1 MQIWQADL
9 NLEPAQ
15 IHRFQQLLAPD
26 ERERARRFRFDR
38 DRIHFTVA
46 RGILRQ
52 ILSPLAGVSP
62 EELTFGYGDRG
73 KPHLTTGNDGGQ
85 LQFNVSHSGGRALY
99 AIAFSRRVG
108 VDLESFR
115 PVEALQLARRF
126 FCDRESEKLR
136 LESPAERQTALFF
149 QLWTAKEAF
158 LKATGTGLIG
168 LKDVEILWDNSE
180 EIYLSKIA
188 GDSVNN
194 WSLKPLNLGENWAAS
209 VVVEGRNLDIES
221 TPPIW
226 DSHRAF
232 QLSRTREPGGI
243 KNRPPGNSGA

>member
-15 IHRFQQLLAPD
+15 IEPFRQLLTPD

-62 EELTFGYGDRG
+62 EDLTFGYGDRG
-73 KPHLTTGNDGGQ
+73 KPYLKTGNPGGT
-85 LQFNVSHSGGRALY
+85 LQFNVSHSHGRALY
-99 AIAFSRRVG
+99 AIAFDRRVG

-115 PVEALQLARRF
+115 PVEGLQLARRF
-126 FCDRESEKLR
+126 FCDREYEKLR
-136 LESPAERQTALFF
+136 SESSIQRQTALFF
-149 QLWTAKEAF
+149 QIWSAKEAF

-168 LKDVEILWDNSE
+168 LKDVEILWTHSR

-194 WSLKPLNLGENWAAS
+194 WSLKPLNSGENWAAS
-209 VVVEGRNLDIES
+209 VVVEGRNLAIEP
-221 TPPIW
+221 TPKIW
-226 DSHRAF
+226 DSHQF
-232 QLSRTREPGGI
+232 
-243 KNRPPGNSGA
+243 